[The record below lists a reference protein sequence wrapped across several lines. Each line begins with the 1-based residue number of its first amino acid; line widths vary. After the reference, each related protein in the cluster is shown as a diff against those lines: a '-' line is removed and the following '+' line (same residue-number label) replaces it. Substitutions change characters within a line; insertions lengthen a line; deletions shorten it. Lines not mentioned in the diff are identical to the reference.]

1 MTEVLITILLAG
13 LGGWVIL
20 PFFLRTTAADR
31 RVDTSQLV
39 EEKANVYRSIIELER
54 DFYEGKVSPEDKQ
67 ILIAQYERDAARIL
81 REIDGQAPEATLDV
95 LEEEIAA
102 ARKRLRGE

>member
-1 MTEVLITILLAG
+1 MTEVLIAILLAG
-13 LGGWVIL
+13 LGGWVML
-20 PFFLRTTAADR
+20 PFFLRTPAADR
-31 RVDTSQLV
+31 RGDTPQLV

-54 DFYEGKVSPEDKQ
+54 DFDEGKVSPEDKR
-67 ILIAQYERDAARIL
+67 ILISQYEREAARIL
-81 REIDGQAPEATLDV
+81 RELDSQASEATLDV